1 MAYLLSNAS
10 VVSLSTKNTY
20 FASNNWNKKNAME
33 IATAGLKQKNVTS
46 KIKYIEG
53 KSKFI
58 TTSSDFNST
67 LIPPPPS
74 LSPILKSRVVAL
86 LQSYQRSLSF
96 DQTKES
102 KLPPTI
108 GKMIWC
114 PTTKL
119 IAVKNK
125 TVIVTPER
133 KVQCSIL
140 QLQRWLL

>member
-1 MAYLLSNAS
+1 
-10 VVSLSTKNTY
+10 
-20 FASNNWNKKNAME
+20 ME
-33 IATAGLKQKNVTS
+33 IATAGLKQKKNVTS
-46 KIKYIEG
+46 KIKHIEG

-58 TTSSDFNST
+58 TTSSIST
-67 LIPPPPS
+67 LIPPS
-74 LSPILKSRVVAL
+74 SSSILKSRLVAL

-96 DQTKES
+96 DQTKEL

-119 IAVKNK
+119 TAVKNK